1 MGVNFKRS
9 NAGRRATL
17 VGLACLAGL
26 LLCAGAG
33 AQTRHIA
40 VVDAGSS
47 GSRLHLYSIER
58 KDAAQ
63 EIRDLLDVSGNAPG
77 LSSFAQ
83 NPTAAGD
90 GGMGQLIAS
99 LNARVKELGLDRQNI
114 ELHVMGTAGMRLIAP
129 EAAQAVYDNVRKS
142 FDNAGYAPKRI
153 GTISG
158 EMEAFY
164 GWTDANFLL
173 GHFAPD
179 SKTIGVIEIGGA
191 SMQIAY
197 PVASGNR
204 PDVTT
209 GRIFGRDH
217 HVRTLSFLGLGVNEA
232 RRHMMQNGAKGADC
246 YPAGAPVEDAMQ
258 PSFNA
263 QACRLSYSAV
273 LGRHKISEGAELTE
287 LRQQNF
293 IGLGRPMAGSL
304 ALWKLS
310 GPSPALLGP
319 KAAQECAQGWNHIA
333 VTYGANAFMRDLC
346 ANSTFIDMV
355 LFDPAGLNLAAD
367 AIAAQERIGNR
378 IPNWPRGVA
387 VTLAE

>member
-1 MGVNFKRS
+1 MYFKRS
-9 NAGRRATL
+9 NAGRWATL
-17 VGLACLAGL
+17 VGLACLASVL
-26 LLCAGAG
+26 LSVGAAS

-40 VVDAGSS
+40 MVDAGSS
-47 GSRLHLYSIER
+47 GSRLHLYSVER
-58 KDAAQ
+58 KGAAQ

-83 NPTAAGD
+83 NPSAAGD

-99 LNARVKELGLDRQNI
+99 LNTRVKELGLDRQNI

-129 EAAQAVYDNVRKS
+129 EAAQAVYDNVRTTLN
-142 FDNAGYAPKRI
+142 NAGYAPKRI
-153 GTISG
+153 VTISG

-179 SKTIGVIEIGGA
+179 RQPVGVIEIGGA

-197 PVASGNR
+197 PVESGTQHN
-204 PDVTT
+204 VTK
-209 GRIFGRDH
+209 GLIFGREY
-217 HVRTLSFLGLGVNEA
+217 HVRTMSFLGLGVNEA
-232 RRHMMQNGAKGADC
+232 RRQMMQDSAKGAHC
-246 YPAGAPVEDAMQ
+246 YPVGAPIEDV
-258 PSFNA
+258 PEPRFDA
-263 QACRLSYSAV
+263 QTCRLSYAAIVS
-273 LGRHKISEGAELTE
+273 RHKMAELASETD
-287 LRQQNF
+287 LRKQGF

-310 GPSPALLGP
+310 SPSPAALGP

-346 ANSTFIDMV
+346 ANSTFIDTV
-355 LFDPAGLNLAAD
+355 LFDPAGLNLGSD
-367 AIAAQERIGNR
+367 AVAAQERLGNR
-378 IPNWPRGVA
+378 VPNWPRGVV